1 MKRIVILGS
10 TGSVGTQALDII
22 RQHPDKFKVVG
33 LAANR
38 NIEKLQEQ
46 IEEFRPEA
54 VCVVDEQRA
63 ELLRTGVPVYKGK
76 RGSRRSPFW
85 RAIF

>member
-22 RQHPDKFKVVG
+22 KQHPEKFKVVG
-33 LAANR
+33 LSANH

-46 IEEFRPEA
+46 IAEFKPEA
-54 VCVVDEQRA
+54 VCIADPTKQPLSKQRSLSSKA
-63 ELLRTGVPVYKGK
+63 K
-76 RGSRRSPFW
+76 RGLKTLPL
-85 RAIF
+85 